1 MNINIERF
9 FPFFISSLTALF
21 GILIQYIFYSSNPD
35 VNFLS
40 ESLAEISLPFF
51 GVALLLVV
59 LREDILKSDNGEEL
73 LKNNKL
79 PLGIFYIIFFS
90 SASIFLLSL
99 FIFSLKSALF
109 SLIYLICSLY
119 IYLSVARLRAKGN
132 QYISLSINILILFF
146 VILFLVFSTRYEIR
160 VSLLEVYATSA
171 LIVLIITICKDGF
184 FRHSKTS
191 HTNVNIINI
200 LSNLVFVIAPA
211 IEGYLY
217 YYFNSID
224 YNHLAFIHRVSI
236 VMTGVFVNYIFFYFD
251 KFKRIKAKSINFI
264 FLIMPFLLSFIFIL
278 FAMLFMKFNIFSSV
292 FEPMNLKIDK
302 IYLLTMFIIPAY
314 IFNAFTYV
322 ILRMSGGKLY
332 SFLQI
337 LTIVIFYS
345 VALLFAITSKLS
357 IYSYGFIYALLW
369 VLLFILSYKKF
380 SRIKKSVL

>member
-1 MNINIERF
+1 MNIIIERL

-21 GILIQYIFYSSNPD
+21 GILIQYIFYSSNQD
-35 VNFLS
+35 ANFLS

-59 LREDILKSDNGEEL
+59 LREDMLKSNNGEEL
-73 LKNNKL
+73 LKNSEL
-79 PLGIFYIIFFS
+79 PVGIFYIIFFS

-99 FIFSLKSALF
+99 LTFSLKSALLSF
-109 SLIYLICSLY
+109 IYLFCSLY
-119 IYLSVARLRAKGN
+119 IYLSIARFRAKGN
-132 QYISLSINILILFF
+132 AYISLSINILILFF
-146 VILFLVFSTRYEIR
+146 VVLFLILSKRYEVT
-160 VSLLEVYATSA
+160 VSLLEVYASSA
-171 LIVLIITICKDGF
+171 FIVLILTICKDGF
-184 FRHSKTS
+184 FRHAKTY
-191 HTNVNIINI
+191 HTNVNNINI

-211 IEGYLY
+211 MEGYVY
-217 YYFNSID
+217 YYFNTID

-251 KFKRIKAKSINFI
+251 RFKLIKAKSINSI
-264 FLIMPFLLSFIFIL
+264 FLITPFLLSFIFIL

-322 ILRMSGGKLY
+322 LLRMSGGKLY
-332 SFLQI
+332 SFLEI
-337 LTIVIFYS
+337 FIIVIFYLA
-345 VALLFAITSKLS
+345 ALLFSITSKLS

-369 VLLFILSYKKF
+369 MLLFILSYKKF
-380 SRIKKSVL
+380 SSI